1 LGGLCLVLALL
12 GLPAKGLDYP
22 WGILIPENDSRDAEM
37 RAYDDANFANTMAVI
52 NDSEKPLHH
61 HLVPRMVRV
70 KDLLA
75 VNMPFC
81 EMNFDA
87 VRPLVLTADEK
98 AILQEY
104 LKRGGF
110 ILFFIDAYPYTQDE
124 FWKITNGR

>member
-1 LGGLCLVLALL
+1 VSGPGPAWPAREGL
-12 GLPAKGLDYP
+12 GLSLGHP
-22 WGILIPENDSRDAEM
+22 DSGER
-37 RAYDDANFANTMAVI
+37 FP
-52 NDSEKPLHH
+52 KPLHH